1 VPLGRATYGMLTGE
15 APFTGPTA
23 QAIVPA
29 DRFESAAVG
38 VAIDGAW
45 DPHETGASHGTF
57 SSSPNRRSR

>member
-1 VPLGRATYGMLTGE
+1 MLAGE

-45 DPHETGASHGTF
+45 DPHETGASRGTF